1 MHRQGW
7 ISEVPTRITHYWLL
21 QHFNFGDS
29 VSPQVLLVRMPDS
42 DEDCDKGLC
51 HEEHDVSSGVLFHTT
66 WCLLVQRKWEERRHL
81 SPLGSETLQQAV
93 CVQKFPVDRITLVN
107 QDELGN
113 RLLLTNTSTSK
124 QCPKTLYMYM
134 YCILFA
140 LNEQCPK
147 LYAWTL
153 VRRPKSILDN
163 SYCCQE
169 MQTHDSMS
177 SWTSLKTKNT
187 L

>member
-66 WCLLVQRKWEERRHL
+66 WCLLVQRKWEERRQR
-81 SPLGSETLQQAV
+81 SPLGSEPLLQAV
-93 CVQKFPVDRITLVN
+93 CVQRFPVDQITHVC
-107 QDELGN
+107 EPRWAGHLGM
-113 RLLLTNTSTSK
+113 LTNPSTSR
-124 QCPKTLYMYM
+124 QCPKTLYI
-134 YCILFA
+134 YCIPFA

-147 LYAWTL
+147 LYTWTL
-153 VRRPKSILDN
+153 VF
-163 SYCCQE
+163 C
-169 MQTHDSMS
+169 
-177 SWTSLKTKNT
+177 TKNKIYFGQ
-187 L
+187 